1 MSTVSTAAP
10 AAPAAPA
17 AAVPA
22 SAVTGPPRPAAGP
35 RLVSLD
41 AFRGF
46 TMFWLLGGKAFVMAI
61 AGLGLGVVSEFLK
74 YELTHTPWAGLRY
87 YDLIWPSFML
97 MVGVSVPFSMAREQ
111 NMARVWRRAIILFLL
126 GSLRQSTSAGAPF
139 WIELSSALQPI
150 AVAYLAASYLAVR
163 SVRTQIATAA
173 GILAGYALLLAF
185 VPAPGIPAGTY
196 EVNHNLVTYVDQR
209 LIGRTLPEG
218 WGTAISTI
226 PTISTTIIGLLFG
239 QLLLAG
245 KKPRH
250 NSMIIGLTGLG
261 CLAAGL
267 ALSPFIPV
275 IMKLWTASYGL
286 MSAGWACMLF
296 LAFYWTI
303 DVLGYRAWTLP
314 LTVIGVNALAAYLG
328 PHFMNLPRITNP
340 FMKPLAAGAGT
351 FGPLLLAGGP
361 LLVGWLV
368 LFWMYRRKIFL
379 RP

>member
-1 MSTVSTAAP
+1 MSTSTAS
-10 AAPAAPA
+10 PA
-17 AAVPA
+17 AAA
-22 SAVTGPPRPAAGP
+22 AGAVTGPPRPRPGQ

-41 AFRGF
+41 VFRGF

-61 AGLGLGVVSEFLK
+61 AGLGLGVVSEFIK

-97 MVGVSVPFSMAREQ
+97 MVGVSIPFSMAREK
-111 NMARVWRRAIILFLL
+111 NMRRVWRRAIILFLL
-126 GSLRQSTSAGAPF
+126 GSLRQSTSSGEPF

-150 AVAYLAASYLAVR
+150 AVAYLAASYLAAR

-173 GILAGYALLLAF
+173 GILVGYALLLAF
-185 VPAPGIPAGTY
+185 VPAPGVPAGTY
-196 EVNHNLVTYVDQR
+196 EVNHNLVTYVDEKT
-209 LIGRTLPEG
+209 IGRTLPEG
-218 WGTAISTI
+218 WGTAISSI

-245 KKPRH
+245 KKPRQ
-250 NSMIIGLTGLG
+250 NAMIIGLTGLG
-261 CLAAGL
+261 CLLAGL

-275 IMKLWTASYGL
+275 IMKLWTTSYGL
-286 MSAGWACMLF
+286 MSAGWACLLF

-303 DVLGYRAWTLP
+303 DVLGYRKWTLP

-340 FMKPLAAGAGT
+340 FMKPLAAHAGT
-351 FGPLLLAGGP
+351 FGPVLLTGGP
-361 LLVGWLV
+361 LLVGWLM

>member
-1 MSTVSTAAP
+1 MSTTSTATP
-10 AAPAAPA
+10 ASAA
-17 AAVPA
+17 PA
-22 SAVTGPPRPAAGP
+22 SAVTGPPRPTGGQ

-61 AGLGLGVVSEFLK
+61 AGLGLGVASDFIR
-74 YELTHTPWAGLRY
+74 YQLTHTPWAGLRY

-97 MVGVSVPFSMAREQ
+97 MVGVSVPFSFARER
-111 NMARVWRRAIILFLL
+111 NMKRVWKRAIILFLL
-126 GSLRQSTSAGAPF
+126 GSLRTSTSLGGPY

-150 AVAYLAASYLAVR
+150 AVAYVVAAYLASR
-163 SVRTQIATAA
+163 SVRTQIATAVL
-173 GILAGYALLLAF
+173 ILVGYGALLAF

-196 EVNHNLVTYVDQR
+196 EVNHNLVTAVDQAV
-209 LIGRTLPEG
+209 IGRTLEEG

-226 PTISTTIIGLLFG
+226 PTISTTILGLLFG
-239 QLLLAG
+239 ELLLAG
-245 KKPRH
+245 RKPRY
-250 NSMIIGLTGLG
+250 NAAVIGLTGLG
-261 CLAAGL
+261 CLLAGL

-275 IMKLWTASYGL
+275 IMKLWTTSYGL
-286 MSAGWACMLF
+286 MSAGWACLLF
-296 LAFYWTI
+296 LVFYWTI

-328 PHFMNLPRITNP
+328 PHFVNLPRITNP
-340 FMKPLAAGAGT
+340 FMKPLAANAGT
-351 FGPLLLAGGP
+351 FGPVLLTGAP